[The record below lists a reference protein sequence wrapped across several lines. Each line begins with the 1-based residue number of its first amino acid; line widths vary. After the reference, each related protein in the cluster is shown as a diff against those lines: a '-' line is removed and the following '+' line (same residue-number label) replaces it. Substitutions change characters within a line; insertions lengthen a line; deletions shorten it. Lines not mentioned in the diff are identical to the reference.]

1 MCVYVCSTELMLG
14 DRSDITVC
22 CLVNR
27 TGGLSLSVSNRVAYV
42 YIRVNKRKCTKNETS
57 DIILRGGEARD
68 DKREDDE
75 GERERYQSRPDIL
88 QQISTVGLGW

>member
-1 MCVYVCSTELMLG
+1 
-14 DRSDITVC
+14 
-22 CLVNR
+22 
-27 TGGLSLSVSNRVAYV
+27 
-42 YIRVNKRKCTKNETS
+42 VNKRKCTKNETS